1 MLTKHLLCA
10 GAGERLIRAHT
21 RGAQAAAS
29 QLTRASRSEDPLLG
43 QVRLV
48 TGGFGCTL
56 GFSNL
61 EGPGDSPAY
70 TVSR

>member
-43 QVRLV
+43 QVR
-48 TGGFGCTL
+48 
-56 GFSNL
+56 
-61 EGPGDSPAY
+61 PASY
-70 TVSR
+70 